1 MANPIYN
8 EFNNQNDI
16 ANLIQE
22 AQNFKNNFKGN
33 AQAEVQ
39 RLLDNGT
46 MSQAQFNQL
55 MPIAQQIAAMMPKRQ
70 KLKSSA
76 HDFCIN
82 QIY

>member
-55 MPIAQQIAAMMPKRQ
+55 MPIAQQIASMMPKRQ

>member
-55 MPIAQQIAAMMPKRQ
+55 MPIAQRIAAMMPKR
-70 KLKSSA
+70 
-76 HDFCIN
+76 
-82 QIY
+82 